1 MKCKSSLCHAGD
13 LGDRAGT
20 GQHARESVDVHP
32 PAVARSRTLA
42 RAEAVECL
50 QSAGHP
56 KTVVVVVVAAAADS
70 VSSPSCDRVGCC
82 LDPPARGMKGNVS
95 SRGLA
100 RSSGAYRRGAPHCR
114 RRRRGWCTTRLACA
128 PKLMLR
134 CIATVRTADGVGHLF
149 CFLTW
154 QSAQLLLVPQIPH
167 RWRECGLKS
176 LLILWC
182 LDSGCSIEAK
192 PCTGPALDPPVLP
205 SVPAICTIL
214 KWLGVYLMPIHE
226 PTQKPP
232 STIPDTPG
240 SATDKTRVMKQV
252 LSARGVPP
260 HAGRPRVEGGGG

>member
-1 MKCKSSLCHAGD
+1 LKCKSSLCQAGH

-50 QSAGHP
+50 QRAGRT
-56 KTVVVVVVAAAADS
+56 KTAVVGVAAAADI
-70 VSSPSCDRVGCC
+70 VSSSSCDRVGCC
-82 LDPPARGMKGNVS
+82 LGPPARGVKGNVPG
-95 SRGLA
+95 RGLA
-100 RSSGAYRRGAPHCR
+100 RSPRVYRRGAPHRR

-182 LDSGCSIEAK
+182 LDSGCCIEAK

-214 KWLGVYLMPIHE
+214 EWPGVYLITIHV
-226 PTQKPP
+226 PTHNPKTIRYP
-232 STIPDTPG
+232 SPRE
-240 SATDKTRVMKQV
+240 SATDKTRHTQQV
-252 LSARGVPP
+252 LSIPKK
-260 HAGRPRVEGGGG
+260 